1 MIPLA
6 NAHAKMDI
14 KDYNVRSYHYQV
26 GFSSVIFETLLSKK
40 NRNNCCF
47 NFFSDKVL
55 VITGKP
61 FDNGRKTEIL
71 DLMDPAF
78 TCSGIQDFPV
88 DLFYGTGGLIGEIP
102 FVCGGKAADRYNQ
115 CYSLQETG
123 EWKEDQT
130 ATLNSARSNAAF
142 GSVIINDKLVV
153 AGGTNGSYLSTIEL
167 AAPNT
172 KSTTLSMELPLGIY
186 GSCVVPW
193 SNNTFMVIGGRSED
207 YFYRAETYYFNL
219 ETNKVTNGPA
229 LKTARRNH
237 ACHEMVINGEL
248 FVVVTGGEKQ
258 SSLSTEML
266 SKSSMNNEWEKS
278 KI

>member
-1 MIPLA
+1 MQNDRIGPHICPL
-6 NAHAKMDI
+6 
-14 KDYNVRSYHYQV
+14 
-26 GFSSVIFETLLSKK
+26 
-40 NRNNCCF
+40 
-47 NFFSDKVL
+47 
-55 VITGKP
+55 
-61 FDNGRKTEIL
+61 
-71 DLMDPAF
+71 
-78 TCSGIQDFPV
+78 CSGIQDFPV

-266 SKSSMNNEWEKS
+266 SKSSMNNEWEKRTL
-278 KI
+278 KIFVISYNRLYLLEEHHTTKQLHYLSEIFEFSRQSSDQYI